1 MKMHKSKK
9 RLTAA
14 LLACLLAVGSLTGC
28 TSNGGQQSSTASQ
41 GGESSTTSQTSSQTE
56 DVSGTEETSN
66 EEPLEMSIMTILFGS
81 EIISM
86 GEDNDVVQK
95 INEEAN
101 VRLDIEWVPSTS
113 YTEKVN
119 AAIAGGQLPMVVVAD
134 SSLMRSTN
142 IVVGCENDQFWD
154 ITDYIQEFPGLVSF
168 YDEQTLKNAYINNR
182 LYGLPR
188 PRNLGRQALMIRK
201 DWLDNLG
208 LDMPTNLE
216 EVYEVAKAFTEN
228 DPDQNGQN
236 DTWGLEYMDSAYGNA
251 AENGFNYFVVANG
264 GVNGWGLVDGKL
276 TPDHLTPEYKD
287 TLNYFRDLYS
297 NGYMNQD
304 FSLLSGNTRYDFI
317 NGGQAGMFAWTA
329 EDFLNCLDE
338 ELCPEAEWEFVPILE
353 DKNGRAVVNST
364 AGYNGQ
370 VMFTKSGIQDEET
383 LRRVLGVFEVMCR
396 DDMQLLSSGI
406 EGRDYKVED
415 GVFIELPESKAA
427 EQWGQLGYIFPQ
439 AALYSACSRAGAT
452 GTERGQKMIEYL
464 EVSNENVL
472 SDPTIAFNSD
482 TRTEMGGQLDQII
495 LDARIKYIIGEIDEA
510 QFDAEMDRWLSS
522 GGSSVMEEFQ
532 AQYDEYNS

>member
-1 MKMHKSKK
+1 MTTRKSKK
-9 RLTAA
+9 RWSAA
-14 LLACLLAVGSLTGC
+14 LLACLLAASSLGGC
-28 TSNGGQQSSTASQ
+28 SGDQQAASGAPSSQ
-41 GGESSTTSQTSSQTE
+41 GAEVSESSAETGGEE
-56 DVSGTEETSN
+56 DN
-66 EEPLEMSIMTILFGS
+66 ADQEPLELSIMTILFGS

-86 GEDNDVVQK
+86 GEDNDIVQK

-101 VRLDIEWVPSTS
+101 VRMEIEWVPSTS

-154 ITDYIQEFPGLVSF
+154 ITDYVQEFEGLVNF
-168 YDEQTLKNAYINNR
+168 YDPQTLKNAYINNR

-201 DWLDNLG
+201 DWLDNLN
-208 LDMPTNLE
+208 LSMPTTLE
-216 EVYEVAKAFTEN
+216 EVYEVARAFTED
-228 DPDQNGQN
+228 DPDQNGQD
-236 DTWGLEYMDSAYGNA
+236 DTWGLEYMDSSYANA

-276 TPDHLTPEYKD
+276 TPDHLTPEYKE
-287 TLNYFRDLYS
+287 TLNLFRDLYS

-329 EDFLNCLDE
+329 EDFLNCIDE
-338 ELCPEAEWEFVPILE
+338 ELCPDAEWEFVPILK
-353 DKNGRAVVNST
+353 DDNGRAVVNST

-415 GVFIELPESKAA
+415 GVFIELPDSKAA

-452 GTERGQKMIEYL
+452 GTERGKKMIEYL
-464 EVSNENVL
+464 EVSNQNVL
-472 SDPTIAFNSD
+472 SDPTIAFNSA

-495 LDARIKYIIGEIDEA
+495 LDARIKYIIGELDEA
-510 QFDAEMDRWLSS
+510 GFDAEMERWLSS